1 MHEAL
6 MLFDSICNSQ
16 WFKRTSMILF
26 LNKIDVFQRKI
37 KSSPV
42 SKFFPDFSGDDNN
55 LDETK
60 AFFRIRF
67 ERLNKDPGKIVYTHY
82 TDATDTKLLRHV
94 MNAVNDTILRE
105 NLQSLLM

>member
-1 MHEAL
+1 
-6 MLFDSICNSQ
+6 
-16 WFKRTSMILF
+16 MILF

-42 SKFFPDFSGDDNN
+42 SKFFPDFTGDDNN

-60 AFFRIRF
+60 AYFRIRF
-67 ERLNKDPGKIVYTHY
+67 ERLNKDPAKIVYTHF